1 MEADE
6 ESDSPINYWLK
17 SLTINSFNP
26 SLSRKSSGIYG
37 TITDPFQVILTRI
50 KFYFFKELPRP
61 KIHSNS
67 HLKNDSALEL
77 TDMIDFIKQSK
88 RTPEKLKNFIEE
100 KQISLMDSQQKRIVA
115 WRQFVADLQ
124 FIEKVGNVSA
134 NFYRE
139 IRHLDSTFSREVH
152 KVAIIYVGKDQ
163 EVH

>member
-1 MEADE
+1 M
-6 ESDSPINYWLK
+6 
-17 SLTINSFNP
+17 
-26 SLSRKSSGIYG
+26 
-37 TITDPFQVILTRI
+37 
-50 KFYFFKELPRP
+50 PRP

-67 HLKNDSALEL
+67 HPKNDSALEV

-88 RTPEKLKNFIEE
+88 RTPEKLKNFTEE
-100 KQISLMDSQQKRIVA
+100 KRISSMDSQQKRIVA

-124 FIEKVGNVSA
+124 FIEKVRNVSA